1 MCFGFVH
8 TLVVRLSPSLSSVA
22 DQDRY
27 SSHEF
32 WDNFLL
38 FVEPVLNRLS
48 KDPRRKETLS
58 PNFYIEELHRANSPF
73 MVLRPVNK
81 LEHYIDAQSTILLS
95 LTEVPVARIQQLTL
109 TSAHPLLSASLLLLQ
124 VARSQAGSL
133 LVIVN

>member
-1 MCFGFVH
+1 MA
-8 TLVVRLSPSLSSVA
+8 R
-22 DQDRY
+22 
-27 SSHEF
+27 
-32 WDNFLL
+32 W
-38 FVEPVLNRLS
+38 
-48 KDPRRKETLS
+48 DPRRKETLS